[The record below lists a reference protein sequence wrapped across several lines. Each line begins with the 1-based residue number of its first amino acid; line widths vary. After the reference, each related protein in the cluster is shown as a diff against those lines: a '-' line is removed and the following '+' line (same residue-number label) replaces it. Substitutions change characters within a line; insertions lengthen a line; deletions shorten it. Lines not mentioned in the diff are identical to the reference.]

1 MLLTWE
7 ELALSYL
14 SLIASGQ
21 PKWSATIVASLK
33 KKTKKN
39 WSTAFSRAPLF
50 AEQWGCFFFIEIPSC
65 YWRGAALCK
74 HGGARAPTMTDQWSR
89 QVENSPLGFW
99 LSWGIVPTHA
109 LVSEPPKR
117 RKEDCVEPAGL
128 HARYS
133 KADTLGW
140 YRAAEDSVRIKKK
153 NLTICNPMIHI
164 FTPIMRG
171 FIHICLCLHSSTF
184 CKNGRSCTHTHTPKT
199 VVFSCLWMS

>member
-1 MLLTWE
+1 M
-7 ELALSYL
+7 
-14 SLIASGQ
+14 
-21 PKWSATIVASLK
+21 
-33 KKTKKN
+33 
-39 WSTAFSRAPLF
+39 
-50 AEQWGCFFFIEIPSC
+50 
-65 YWRGAALCK
+65 CK

-140 YRAAEDSVRIKKK
+140 YRAAEDSVRIKNKK
-153 NLTICNPMIHI
+153 PHHLQSHDSHFYTHHERIHSHLSV
-164 FTPIMRG
+164 FT
-171 FIHICLCLHSSTF
+171 FIHFLQEWEKLH
-184 CKNGRSCTHTHTPKT
+184 THTHSKNCGILLSLNVLT
-199 VVFSCLWMS
+199 VLTVKSWIINNGLDLQDRQSVCLLSSSAPQVS

>member
-1 MLLTWE
+1 MGGASL
-7 ELALSYL
+7 ELS
-14 SLIASGQ
+14 Q
-21 PKWSATIVASLK
+21 PHHQWTTKVICYDRCFLK
-33 KKTKKN
+33 KKKKKN

-153 NLTICNPMIHI
+153 KPHHLQSHDSHFYTHHERIHSHLSV
-164 FTPIMRG
+164 FT
-171 FIHICLCLHSSTF
+171 FIHFLQEWEKLH
-184 CKNGRSCTHTHTPKT
+184 THTHTPKT